1 MQATLDPFLPG
12 GWMEPWL
19 QWVAAR
25 SPDYVEKKLDVWKI
39 IGSLTLNTA
48 AKVVS
53 NVEPVRTGNMTLGL
67 TGPSGSVKSWALQ
80 TNRLASQ
87 VLSIPA
93 GTPDYL
99 LTAINEN
106 RVGIIYEPEI
116 GSVLKMA
123 ESRGGYMR
131 AWGDLMDKIY
141 DLDVLEAGRKTSVS
155 VFVPAKSY
163 YVSVMTAGTPRD
175 YMGMFNLWPGLRRRF
190 FMLNMEEVAPP
201 KVWKPSSK
209 GAEALAHLHAI
220 IEKLQDVMVVLL
232 LENIEAINST
242 VEAMIKGK
250 LGDENLERKLFEY
263 SLKMLYAVVVDRALP
278 AIVGSVSM
286 PYNLPDNLK
295 LTSFNINNNKILYSY
310 NITDDSCVRGML
322 LESRDLA
329 VFFENLLEKG
339 GITQLSVVS
348 VDCQQ
353 LSADLKLIVNILNRQ
368 LSTVPTI
375 EAPVREY
382 AEFAED
388 VKELAAQG
396 YTTLRDICRRRNWTK
411 EKAQRYLE
419 SMQEAGTV
427 TVRRIGKTTF
437 VFTARFCGACRR
449 YGTAECRYD
458 PNGEGFVKPLDEPPE
473 DGCFEP
479 LGGE

>member
-1 MQATLDPFLPG
+1 MQVTLDPFLPG

-53 NVEPVRTGNMTLGL
+53 NVEPVRTGNMLLAL

-99 LTAINEN
+99 LTAINGN

-116 GSVLKMA
+116 GCVLKMA

-141 DLDVLEAGRKTSVS
+141 DLDVLEAGRKTSAS

-201 KVWKPSSK
+201 KVWKPGSR
-209 GAEALAHLHAI
+209 GAEALARLHAI
-220 IEKLQDVMVVLL
+220 IEKLQNVMVVLL
-232 LENIEAINST
+232 IENPEAINS
-242 VEAMIKGK
+242 VAEAMIKGK

-263 SLKMLYAVVVDRALP
+263 TLKMFYAVVVDRVLP
-278 AIVGSVSM
+278 AIVGSVDM
-286 PYNLPDNLK
+286 PYNISDSLK
-295 LTSFNINNNKILYSY
+295 LASFNINNNEILYNY
-310 NITDDSCVRGML
+310 NVTDDSCVRGML
-322 LESRDLA
+322 VESRDSV

-339 GITQLSVVS
+339 GVTQLSVVS
-348 VDCQQ
+348 VDCQR
-353 LSADLKLIVNILNRQ
+353 LSADLKLSIDILNRQ

-419 SMQEAGTV
+419 SMQEAGTAI
-427 TVRRIGKTTF
+427 VRRIGKTTF
-437 VFTARFCGACRR
+437 IFTAEFCGACKH
-449 YGTAECRYD
+449 YGTVECKYD
-458 PNGEGFVKPLDEPPE
+458 PNREGFVKPLDKPPE

-479 LGGE
+479 SA